1 MTLLSLS
8 MAAALVCS
16 NLPPPQ
22 NDAKT
27 QEAKAFVKKVEAD
40 LLRLG
45 TRAQTAAWVANTYIT
60 DDTERNSASMAED
73 LSSYIAKAIKESQQ
87 YRGLKL
93 DPDTARQL
101 MLLRYASSLPA
112 PADPAKASELA
123 SLAAKLEGMYGKGK
137 WCGEGYKEGVNLA
150 EDKKNC
156 RDLQQLSAVLEAA
169 GQAKAP
175 SPAAQLEAWAAWH
188 KTTSDMRPL
197 YERLIS
203 LANEGSKEIGADDLG
218 HLWRSSYEMPPA
230 DLPLIPV
237 LRDLLS

>member
-1 MTLLSLS
+1 
-8 MAAALVCS
+8 
-16 NLPPPQ
+16 
-22 NDAKT
+22 
-27 QEAKAFVKKVEAD
+27 
-40 LLRLG
+40 
-45 TRAQTAAWVANTYIT
+45 
-60 DDTERNSASMAED
+60 MAED

-137 WCGEGYKEGVNLA
+137 WCGEGFKEGVNLA

-169 GQAKAP
+169 GQAKGP
-175 SPAAQLEAWAAWH
+175 TPAAQLEAWVAWH
-188 KTTSDMRPL
+188 KTTNEMRPL
-197 YERLIS
+197 SGKTNAQWRPTRWTEWAITMPGSSSARVSAYSRS
-203 LANEGSKEIGADDLG
+203 RRALACESACWGA
-218 HLWRSSYEMPPA
+218 SSTLTITPA
-230 DLPLIPV
+230 SSSSRTP
-237 LRDLLS
+237 R